1 MKIGLVLAGGGAR
14 GAYQIGVW
22 KGLKEIGI
30 DKYISVVSGTSIGA
44 LNAVLFC
51 QGNLDIAEEIWCN
64 ISNDKILP
72 ADQLE
77 LIKKGILLT
86 IGSKNLNL
94 IKKYIPKAIEDGD
107 ISRDGLLDIIN
118 SSIELNSINRNKKTC
133 YATCTEIPKIEAKY
147 FKLNN
152 YNEEGIKKILLATSA
167 LPLVYGSE
175 DIEGRRYLDGGIV
188 DNLPIQPVYGEGCDI
203 IIVVPLDKNICLNRK
218 LYPNAKIVMIR
229 PSEIE
234 DGFEGIID
242 FNGDNARSKIKIGYD
257 DVINQIVPIIDI
269 ANTMKLNKK
278 INNKKNT
285 VKTFKD
291 SLLKIAKRI

>member
-51 QGNLDIAEEIWCN
+51 QGNLDIAEELWCN

-94 IKKYIPKAIEDGD
+94 IKKYIPKAIEGGD

-118 SSIELNSINRNKKTC
+118 SSIELNSINRNKKIC

>member
-1 MKIGLVLAGGGAR
+1 MRIGLVLAGGGAR

-72 ADQLE
+72 ADQLD

-94 IKKYIPKAIEDGD
+94 IKKYIPKAIEGGD
-107 ISRDGLLDIIN
+107 IARDGLLDIIN
-118 SSIELNSINRNKKTC
+118 SYIELNSINRNKKTC

-152 YNEEGIKKILLATSA
+152 YNEEEIKKILLATSA

-188 DNLPIQPVYGEGCDI
+188 DNIPIQPVYGEGCDI
-203 IIVVPLDKNICLNRK
+203 IIVVPLDKNMCLNRK
-218 LYPNAKIVMIR
+218 LYPNSKIVMII

-242 FNGDNARSKIKIGYD
+242 FNGDNARRKIKVGYD
-257 DVINQIVPIIDI
+257 DVMNQIVPIIDI

-291 SLLKIAKRI
+291 SLLKIAKKI